1 MYARAQQVLPL
12 LHMALESKK
21 KKIASVRRE
30 ETQVGLMQRM
40 IPHKACGGTKVFMLE
55 LI

>member
-21 KKIASVRRE
+21 KIASVCRE

-40 IPHKACGGTKVFMLE
+40 IPHKTRGGTKVFMLE

>member
-1 MYARAQQVLPL
+1 MLGHSRYCHCFTWLWRA
-12 LHMALESKK
+12 K
-21 KKIASVRRE
+21 KKIASVCRE